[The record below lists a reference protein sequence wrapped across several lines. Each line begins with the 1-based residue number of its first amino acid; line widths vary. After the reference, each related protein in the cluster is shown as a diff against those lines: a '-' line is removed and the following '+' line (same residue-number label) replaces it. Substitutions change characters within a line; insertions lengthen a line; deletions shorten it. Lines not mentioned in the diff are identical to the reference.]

1 MDKGVPIHMDTNSN
15 WMLAASPTE
24 LLTARNHG
32 LPVACM
38 AYRVGTGPHLFRA
51 SMSAIPRGGLMGID
65 IEDCDG
71 QGEPGGFCQEVFR
84 ECAARSFR
92 GIICNFTPNTQQLPH
107 AIVEELG
114 ARCGRFGLSL
124 YLTEAYGSSTDKG
137 KVLISSALSGGSLH
151 KRLEEA
157 LDRYGA
163 NRVALLV
170 EPVRGD
176 FYLPSPTGQGSSLTE
191 EALRQLMEEQDPST
205 FFSSEL
211 CAHYFTYMSKQDG
224 AHFVLFDDGGSI
236 QKKIQ
241 LAERLGIRD
250 VILPYG
256 QNRDFLAQLMK

>member
-1 MDKGVPIHMDTNSN
+1 MDKGVLLIMDTNSN
-15 WMLAASPTE
+15 WILAASPTE
-24 LLTARNHG
+24 LPAARNHG

-38 AYRVGTGPHLFRA
+38 AYRVGAGPHLFRA
-51 SMSAIPRGGLMGID
+51 SMSAMPHAGLMGID
-65 IEDCDG
+65 VEDCDG
-71 QGEPGGFCQEVFR
+71 QGDAGGFCQEVFR

-92 GIICNFTPNTQQLPH
+92 GVICNFTPTSHKLPQ
-107 AIVEELG
+107 AIVQELG

-163 NRVALLV
+163 NRVSLLV
-170 EPVRGD
+170 EPVRED
-176 FYLPSPTGQGSSLTE
+176 FYLPSPTGQGRPLTE
-191 EALRQLMEEQDPST
+191 EELRQLMEERDPST
-205 FFSSEL
+205 FFSGEL

-250 VILPYG
+250 VILPYAR
-256 QNRDFLAQLMK
+256 NRGFLTQLMK